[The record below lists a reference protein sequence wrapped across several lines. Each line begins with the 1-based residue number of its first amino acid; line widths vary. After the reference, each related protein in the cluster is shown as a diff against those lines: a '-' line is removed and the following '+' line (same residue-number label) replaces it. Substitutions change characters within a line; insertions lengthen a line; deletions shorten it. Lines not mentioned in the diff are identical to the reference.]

1 MNVNGK
7 DSEVNYDS
15 GILEIDGIKYNE
27 VNTDA
32 TKGQVP
38 SDDGK
43 NNIPVGQFQE
53 IVTNYTQQ
61 ATQTAKSPL
70 DDILGDDASKILKGN
85 GKNGKAKAVT
95 TVKAPDTTP
104 TPAPVAPTPKA
115 PEPAPT
121 PKAPEAP
128 KTVEAP
134 KAPQA
139 PKPIEAPKAP
149 EPPKPTEAPKAP
161 EGPKPVDSNE
171 GSLEELLSKPAPAPT
186 PGAPKPT
193 SAPKELPYVV
203 PAQDA
208 YRVKDGV
215 VQAKYVDAKNQKVHY
230 LSKENVDKVVTENPG
245 KITAEQATD
254 LKLTILATELANLD
268 AKPANEKNLAFLRE
282 YQTKLNEYNALAAPK
297 KAIAEWDARVSKL
310 EIDLDGI
317 ETIIGNAIGQNT
329 ALVGSADYLAF
340 DSAFKTAKGAYANL
354 KFVDVE
360 AKEGIPAK
368 NIAQKIWSNLLLAT
382 YKISQGKT
390 GKVIEAQKP
399 NLYSAVAKVMNAV
412 EYAIPKGKEG
422 MLKEHTGA
430 GYIFGGDA
438 GVSTDA
444 LLAFYKKNIG
454 K

>member
-7 DSEVNYDS
+7 DSEVNHDS

-27 VNTDA
+27 ANMDA

-43 NNIPVGQFQE
+43 NSITVGQFQG
-53 IVTNYTQQ
+53 IVADFTKQ
-61 ATQTAKSPL
+61 ATQAAKSPL

-85 GKNGKAKAVT
+85 GKNGNAKAVT
-95 TVKAPDTTP
+95 SV
-104 TPAPVAPTPKA
+104 KA

-128 KTVEAP
+128 KAPVVPEAPKPIEAP

-149 EPPKPTEAPKAP
+149 EPPKPTDP
-161 EGPKPVDSNE
+161 NE
-171 GSLEELLSKPAPAPT
+171 GSLEDLMGSKPAPTQA

-215 VQAKYVDAKNQKVHY
+215 VQAKYAGKDKAGNDQVWY

-245 KITAEQATD
+245 KIPAEQATE
-254 LKLTILATELANLD
+254 LKLTILAKELENLD

-317 ETIIGNAIGQNT
+317 ETIIGNAIKPNA

-340 DSAFKTAKGAYANL
+340 DSAFKNAKNAYVAL
-354 KFVDVE
+354 KFVDAE

-382 YKISQGKT
+382 YKISQGNT
-390 GKVIEAQKP
+390 GKAIEAQKP
-399 NLYSAVAKVMNAV
+399 NLYGAVAKVMKAV
-412 EYAIPKGKEG
+412 EYALPKGKEG